1 MAGAGP
7 PDAQIKSEVLYEV
20 KIKAT
25 QVTSEVST
33 VAPRSCTAQ
42 SFLKAGSGGGRGQHC
57 GGEESIP

>member
-7 PDAQIKSEVLYEV
+7 PDTQIKSKIFYEV
-20 KIKAT
+20 KIQAT
-25 QVTSEVST
+25 QVTSEVSK